1 VAGGAEAIE
10 AAIGDLFGDEDAC
23 HRVHRYRHVRRE
35 GTAIDVSFTA
45 GEAFSRL
52 RQVTPARSDRTEQGV
67 EQGVEQWFV
76 RRGVPHLIE
85 DYAPTTDIWN
95 RSIPLLVLAY
105 VAGGFNALDLHR
117 WTWQRNLV
125 VVLVIVVVLV
135 GGGVVTNLL
144 RHRAPWSVPTV
155 VGTPELALVVVGP
168 ALPSLAFGQPGDALQ
183 TVLEGLAVLA
193 VIYLV
198 TSYAVFALV
207 RWAARR
213 SIAQI
218 ASLASLVA
226 RALPLLLLF
235 TAFLFI
241 STEVWQVAGSLTGM
255 PYAATLGIF
264 FLLGALFVL
273 IRVPGTLRGL
283 GTFADWTEVGLAI
296 ADTPAAGLDV
306 PADGPAIAAP
316 LSVRQ
321 RLNVGLVTVFSQALQ
336 VSLVSLVLA
345 LFFVVFGFLA
355 IPVETTA
362 SWTGLREVHTLL
374 TWHLDGRDLVITE
387 PLLRVAGF
395 LGAFTG
401 MYFTVVLST
410 DATYRD
416 EFAEDVGPQIRQAL
430 AVRIAYL
437 HHRLRPA
444 TG

>member
-1 VAGGAEAIE
+1 MPVTHDKDLRARVKLFGNLLGEVLRTQESGQVLDVVETLRKGFIELRATEDPARRAQLMALIE
-10 AAIGDLFGDEDAC
+10 ALDPQTLT
-23 HRVHRYRHVRRE
+23 HVLR
-35 GTAIDVSFTA
+35 
-45 GEAFSRL
+45 AFS
-52 RQVTPARSDRTEQGV
+52 SY
-67 EQGVEQWFV
+67 F
-76 RRGVPHLIE
+76 
-85 DYAPTTDIWN
+85 
-95 RSIPLLVLAY
+95 LL
-105 VAGGFNALDLHR
+105 
-117 WTWQRNLV
+117 
-125 VVLVIVVVLV
+125 
-135 GGGVVTNLL
+135 TNI
-144 RHRAPWSVPTV
+144 
-155 VGTPELALVVVGP
+155 
-168 ALPSLAFGQPGDALQ
+168 
-183 TVLEGLAVLA
+183 AVLA
-193 VIYLV
+193 VIYVV

-213 SIAQI
+213 SVAQI
-218 ASLASLVA
+218 AALASLVA

-235 TAFLFI
+235 TAFIFL
-241 STEVWQVAGSLTGM
+241 STEVWQVAGALTGV

-283 GTFADWTEVGLAI
+283 GTFADWTEVGVAI
-296 ADTPAAGLDV
+296 AGTPAAGLDV
-306 PADGPAIAAP
+306 PTDGPAVAAP

-362 SWTGLREVHTLL
+362 SWTGLREVHTFV

-437 HHRLRPA
+437 HHRLRPGA
-444 TG
+444 G